1 LGLRHQHGDGRARR
15 SGQIFLS
22 HQARQNVAISPA
34 RLLINHPLAGPTLRY
49 GLVGATVAA
58 VYLAIPFALNGVL
71 GAPIQVAIPVAYVAA
86 VTLHFNLQRHF
97 VFRHV
102 LAFALSRREQI
113 ARYVAVGAVQ
123 YPVTALST
131 AFVPGLLGISERAAF
146 VATTLLIS
154 VTFFLVLRGHVF
166 HPSEEPAPTS
176 PAPRV

>member
-1 LGLRHQHGDGRARR
+1 M
-15 SGQIFLS
+15 
-22 HQARQNVAISPA
+22 
-34 RLLINHPLAGPTLRY
+34 
-49 GLVGATVAA
+49 
-58 VYLAIPFALNGVL
+58 LNGVL
-71 GAPIQVAIPVAYVAA
+71 GAPIQAAIPVAYVLA

-102 LAFALSRREQI
+102 VEFALSRRKQI
-113 ARYVAVGAVQ
+113 TRYVAVGAVQ

-166 HPSEEPAPTS
+166 HPSEEPARS
-176 PAPRV
+176 